1 MYPQR
6 YQEFLDF
13 LDSNPEYLHDMRVRL
28 LTPDLIALPEQFA
41 QMVATL
47 AEFTERFTAFA
58 EATGQRLTGI
68 EQDLATLKEDVATI
82 KEDVGTLKEDVGTL
96 KEDVATIKE
105 DVGTLKEDVGTLKED
120 VATIKEDVGTLK
132 EDVGTLKEDVA
143 TIKEDVGTLKEDV
156 GTLKEDVATIKE
168 DVGTLKEDVGTLK
181 EDVATIKEDVGTLK
195 SDVATLK
202 TSTGTL
208 VRSDLERRAREI
220 ILNIARDELGLTKGR
235 ILVARGKDTAPAFLE
250 SIEGAEEDGLIT
262 EKQEGD
268 VLFAD
273 IIIRARRTHNKEY
286 VHAAFE
292 VSRTIRNNDIERA
305 AERAAAVTA
314 ATGQETIAA
323 VIGERIQPPQ
333 QALAEQT
340 GVRVI
345 LPEVFRQNEED
356 EALAA

>member
-47 AEFTERFTAFA
+47 AELTERFTAFA

-82 KEDVGTLKEDVGTL
+82 
-96 KEDVATIKE
+96 
-105 DVGTLKEDVGTLKED
+105 
-120 VATIKEDVGTLK
+120 
-132 EDVGTLKEDVA
+132 
-143 TIKEDVGTLKEDV
+143 
-156 GTLKEDVATIKE
+156 
-168 DVGTLKEDVGTLK
+168 KEDVGTLK

-262 EKQEGD
+262 EEQEGD

-286 VHAAFE
+286 VHAVFE

>member
-1 MYPQR
+1 MYPQQH
-6 YQEFLDF
+6 QEFLDF

-47 AEFTERFTAFA
+47 AELTERFTAFA

-96 KEDVATIKE
+96 KEDV
-105 DVGTLKEDVGTLKED
+105 GTL
-120 VATIKEDVGTLK
+120 
-132 EDVGTLKEDVA
+132 
-143 TIKEDVGTLKEDV
+143 
-156 GTLKEDVATIKE
+156 KE

-286 VHAAFE
+286 VHAVFE

-345 LPEVFRQNEED
+345 LPEVFRQNKED

>member
-47 AEFTERFTAFA
+47 AELTERFTAFA

-82 KEDVGTLKEDVGTL
+82 KEDVGTLK
-96 KEDVATIKE
+96 
-105 DVGTLKEDVGTLKED
+105 
-120 VATIKEDVGTLK
+120 
-132 EDVGTLKEDVA
+132 
-143 TIKEDVGTLKEDV
+143 
-156 GTLKEDVATIKE
+156 
-168 DVGTLKEDVGTLK
+168 
-181 EDVATIKEDVGTLK
+181 

-208 VRSDLERRAREI
+208 VRSDLERTAREI

-286 VHAAFE
+286 VHAVFE

>member
-28 LTPDLIALPEQFA
+28 LTPDLIALPETIRPDGGHRRRTRRK
-41 QMVATL
+41 VHRL
-47 AEFTERFTAFA
+47 CGSDGPTADRNQ
-58 EATGQRLTGI
+58 GGRGNNQGGRGNN
-68 EQDLATLKEDVATI
+68 QG
-82 KEDVGTLKEDVGTL
+82 GTS
-96 KEDVATIKE
+96 
-105 DVGTLKEDVGTLKED
+105 
-120 VATIKEDVGTLK
+120 
-132 EDVGTLKEDVA
+132 
-143 TIKEDVGTLKEDV
+143 
-156 GTLKEDVATIKE
+156 
-168 DVGTLKEDVGTLK
+168 
-181 EDVATIKEDVGTLK
+181 GTLK

-220 ILNIARDELGLTKGR
+220 ILNIARDALGLTKGR

-262 EKQEGD
+262 EEQEGD

-286 VHAAFE
+286 VHAVFE

-345 LPEVFRQNEED
+345 LPAVFTQND
-356 EALAA
+356 EPLAA

>member
-41 QMVATL
+41 QMVATVAEL
-47 AEFTERFTAFA
+47 AERFTAFA

-68 EQDLATLKEDVATI
+68 EQ
-82 KEDVGTLKEDVGTL
+82 
-96 KEDVATIKE
+96 
-105 DVGTLKEDVGTLKED
+105 
-120 VATIKEDVGTLK
+120 
-132 EDVGTLKEDVA
+132 
-143 TIKEDVGTLKEDV
+143 
-156 GTLKEDVATIKE
+156 
-168 DVGTLKEDVGTLK
+168 
-181 EDVATIKEDVGTLK
+181 DVATIKEDVGTLK

-220 ILNIARDELGLTKGR
+220 ILNIARDALGLTKGR

-262 EKQEGD
+262 EEQEGD

-286 VHAAFE
+286 LHAVFE

-345 LPEVFRQNEED
+345 LPAVFTQND
-356 EALAA
+356 EPLAA

>member
-47 AEFTERFTAFA
+47 AELAERFTSFA
-58 EATGQRLTGI
+58 ESTDKRLTAI
-68 EQDLATLKEDVATI
+68 E
-82 KEDVGTLKEDVGTL
+82 EDVGTLKEDVGTL
-96 KEDVATIKE
+96 KEDVATIKA
-105 DVGTLKEDVGTLKED
+105 DVATIKADM
-120 VATIKEDVGTLK
+120 ATIKEDVGK
-132 EDVGTLKEDVA
+132 
-143 TIKEDVGTLKEDV
+143 
-156 GTLKEDVATIKE
+156 
-168 DVGTLKEDVGTLK
+168 
-181 EDVATIKEDVGTLK
+181 LK
-195 SDVATLK
+195 SDVATIK

-262 EKQEGD
+262 EEQEGD

-286 VHAAFE
+286 VHAVFE

-305 AERAAAVTA
+305 AARAAAVTA

-345 LPEVFRQNEED
+345 LPAVFTQND
-356 EALAA
+356 EPLAA

>member
-41 QMVATL
+41 QMVATVAEL
-47 AEFTERFTAFA
+47 AERFTAFA

-68 EQDLATLKEDVATI
+68 EQDVATI
-82 KEDVGTLKEDVGTL
+82 
-96 KEDVATIKE
+96 
-105 DVGTLKEDVGTLKED
+105 
-120 VATIKEDVGTLK
+120 
-132 EDVGTLKEDVA
+132 
-143 TIKEDVGTLKEDV
+143 
-156 GTLKEDVATIKE
+156 
-168 DVGTLKEDVGTLK
+168 K

-220 ILNIARDELGLTKGR
+220 ILNIARDALGLTKGR

-262 EKQEGD
+262 EEQEGD

-273 IIIRARRTHNKEY
+273 LIIRARRTHNKEY
-286 VHAAFE
+286 VHAVFE

-345 LPEVFRQNEED
+345 LPAVFTQND
-356 EALAA
+356 EPLAA

>member
-47 AEFTERFTAFA
+47 AELTERFTAFA

-96 KEDVATIKE
+96 
-105 DVGTLKEDVGTLKED
+105 
-120 VATIKEDVGTLK
+120 
-132 EDVGTLKEDVA
+132 
-143 TIKEDVGTLKEDV
+143 
-156 GTLKEDVATIKE
+156 KE

-286 VHAAFE
+286 VHAVFE

>member
-1 MYPQR
+1 MYPQQ

-13 LDSNPEYLHDMRVRL
+13 LDSNPEYLHDMRIRL
-28 LTPDLIALPEQFA
+28 LTPELIALPEQFA
-41 QMVATL
+41 QMVATITDL
-47 AEFTERFTAFA
+47 AERFAAFV
-58 EATGQRLTGI
+58 ETTDKRLTAI
-68 EQDLATLKEDVATI
+68 EAHVGTLKEDVATIKEDVATI

-96 KEDVATIKE
+96 KEDV
-105 DVGTLKEDVGTLKED
+105 GTL
-120 VATIKEDVGTLK
+120 
-132 EDVGTLKEDVA
+132 
-143 TIKEDVGTLKEDV
+143 
-156 GTLKEDVATIKE
+156 
-168 DVGTLKEDVGTLK
+168 
-181 EDVATIKEDVGTLK
+181 KEDVGTLK

-286 VHAAFE
+286 VHAVFE
-292 VSRTIRNNDIERA
+292 VSRTIRNNDVERA
-305 AERAAAVTA
+305 AESAAAVTA

-333 QALAEQT
+333 QALAEKT

-345 LPEVFRQNEED
+345 LPAMFKQNKED
-356 EALAA
+356 EELAA

>member
-1 MYPQR
+1 M
-6 YQEFLDF
+6 
-13 LDSNPEYLHDMRVRL
+13 
-28 LTPDLIALPEQFA
+28 
-41 QMVATL
+41 
-47 AEFTERFTAFA
+47 
-58 EATGQRLTGI
+58 
-68 EQDLATLKEDVATI
+68 ATLKEDVATI
-82 KEDVGTLKEDVGTL
+82 
-96 KEDVATIKE
+96 
-105 DVGTLKEDVGTLKED
+105 
-120 VATIKEDVGTLK
+120 
-132 EDVGTLKEDVA
+132 
-143 TIKEDVGTLKEDV
+143 
-156 GTLKEDVATIKE
+156 
-168 DVGTLKEDVGTLK
+168 KEDVGTLK

-262 EKQEGD
+262 EEQEGD

-286 VHAAFE
+286 VHAVFE
-292 VSRTIRNNDIERA
+292 VLRTIRNNDIERA
-305 AERAAAVTA
+305 AERAAAVAA

-345 LPEVFRQNEED
+345 LPAVFRQNEED

>member
-1 MYPQR
+1 MYPQQ

-47 AEFTERFTAFA
+47 AELTERFTAFA

-82 KEDVGTLKEDVGTL
+82 KEDVGTLKEDV
-96 KEDVATIKE
+96 ATIKE
-105 DVGTLKEDVGTLKED
+105 DVGTLKEDV
-120 VATIKEDVGTLK
+120 ATI
-132 EDVGTLKEDVA
+132 
-143 TIKEDVGTLKEDV
+143 
-156 GTLKEDVATIKE
+156 
-168 DVGTLKEDVGTLK
+168 KEDVGTLK

-286 VHAAFE
+286 VHAVFE

-333 QALAEQT
+333 QALAEKT

-345 LPEVFRQNEED
+345 LPEVFRQNKED